1 MNNHSKPPASSL
13 SIWAAMIAVYIAWGS
28 TYLAMRFAIETIP
41 PFLMAGLRFLI
52 AGSLLYTWRRLAGDA
67 RPKLNYWRSGAI
79 VGLLMLTASN
89 GGVVWSEQY
98 VASGIAALLVASSPL
113 WMILIDIIR
122 PHKQHQRPGW
132 TTIVGVLIGFVGI
145 LLLVGPSQL
154 TGLKGDINP
163 VGAAVLTFSAFM
175 WAMGSLYSRTADL
188 PESPLMGTSL
198 EMLCGGAG
206 LMILSTFTGEWG
218 QLHLAAISLRSLAG
232 LGYLVVFGSLIGFG
246 AYTWLLRV
254 APTSLVSTYAYVNPL
269 VAIFVGNLLAAE
281 PVNLRIVIV
290 TAIIV
295 GSVVVITLSQPAIA
309 KKELLPTPIEPGG

>member
-1 MNNHSKPPASSL
+1 MNNQSKPPASSL

-52 AGSLLYTWRRLAGDA
+52 AGSLLYIWRRLAGDA
-67 RPKLNYWRSGAI
+67 RPRLNHWRSGAI
-79 VGLLMLTASN
+79 VGLIMLTGGN

-113 WMILIDIIR
+113 WMILVDIIR
-122 PHKQHQRPGW
+122 PHKQRRRPAW
-132 TTIVGVLIGFVGI
+132 TTIVGVMIGFVGI

-163 VGAAVLTFSAFM
+163 VGAVTLTFAAFM

-188 PESPLMGTSL
+188 PDSPLLGTSL

-206 LMILSTFTGEWG
+206 LMILSTFTGQWG

-232 LGYLVVFGSLIGFG
+232 LAYLVVFGSLIGFG

-269 VAIFVGNLLAAE
+269 VAIFVGNLFAAE
-281 PVNLRIVIV
+281 PVNLRIVIA

-295 GSVVVITLSQPAIA
+295 GSVVVITLTQPAVAI
-309 KKELLPTPIEPGG
+309 TDTVSSNQ